1 MKSHHTNR
9 RAAPDGAPEIGY
21 VLKAFGRTSETFITN
36 EIHLLESLGAK
47 LTIFSIK
54 KLESQRRHGVVSRVT
69 SPVIFLPEAAPVN
82 EAGFLKWLC
91 LTLPRFALVHLKLL
105 GLRPLNYL
113 PTLFEA
119 LFFCFRYRSRRFVPK
134 KVFVKEFLQ
143 AGHIALEAIE
153 AGAIRHLHA
162 HFCHGATTVTMF
174 ASRLSGLPFSFTA
187 HAKDIYLGELNPG
200 DLLSLKMSRAKFV
213 VTCAGANRRRLE
225 KLCPP
230 HTPLHTIYHG
240 LDTSL
245 FEPSEN
251 ARAASGAERQV
262 PLILSVGRIVEKK
275 GFDYLLKACHR
286 LRRQGRDF
294 KCLIVGGAD
303 KHSETVERL
312 ICELRLE
319 DIVAVQS
326 SVTQEELKRIYERA
340 TVFAL
345 PCLVMDIGD
354 RDGIPNVLVEA
365 MAMKLPVVSTDISG
379 IPELVQSGVNGL
391 LVQSR
396 DEVLLAEAI
405 AALLD
410 NPGLRRR
417 LGEAARARVL
427 HSFDSKRNTVFLKN
441 LFVERLNARSDAVAT
456 TAESE
461 VTAQ

>member
-1 MKSHHTNR
+1 MKSLDSNQRTVS
-9 RAAPDGAPEIGY
+9 DSTPEIAY

-47 LTIFSIK
+47 LRIFSIK
-54 KLESQRRHGVVSRVT
+54 RLESQRRHGVIGRIT
-69 SPVIFLPEAAPVN
+69 SPVIFLPEAEPVN
-82 EAGFLKWLC
+82 EMGFLKWLC
-91 LTLPRFALVHLKLL
+91 LVLPRFALVHLKLFS
-105 GLRPLNYL
+105 LRPLNYL
-113 PTLFEA
+113 LTLIEA
-119 LFFCFRYRSRRFVPK
+119 LRFCFRYRSRRFVPK

-143 AGHIALEAIE
+143 AGYIALEAME
-153 AGAIRHLHA
+153 AGMIRHLHA

-200 DLLSLKMSRAKFV
+200 DLLPLKMSRAKFV
-213 VTCAGANRRRLE
+213 VTCTGANHRHLE
-225 KLCPP
+225 AMCPP

-245 FEPSEN
+245 FEPSEEIST
-251 ARAASGAERQV
+251 ASSSERQV

-275 GFDYLLKACHR
+275 GFNYLLKACHR
-286 LRRQGRDF
+286 LRRQGREF

-303 KHSETVERL
+303 KYSETIERL
-312 ICELRLE
+312 IGELQLK
-319 DIVAVQS
+319 DVVTVQS

-345 PCLVMDIGD
+345 PCLVTDNGD

-365 MAMKLPVVSTDISG
+365 MAMKLPVVSTNISG

-391 LVQSR
+391 LVPSKDDAR
-396 DEVLLAEAI
+396 LAEAI

-417 LGEAARARVL
+417 LGEAARARVI
-427 HSFDSKRNTVFLKN
+427 HAFDSKRNSVFLKN
-441 LFVERLNARSDAVAT
+441 LFVECLNAQAGVVAAT
-456 TAESE
+456 VESE
-461 VTAQ
+461 VAAQ

>member
-9 RAAPDGAPEIGY
+9 QTATDGAPEIGY
-21 VLKAFGRTSETFITN
+21 ALKAFGRTSETFITN

-47 LTIFSIK
+47 LTVFSIK
-54 KLESQRRHGVVSRVT
+54 KLESQSRHGVVSRVT
-69 SPVIFLPEAAPVN
+69 SPVIFLPEAEPVN
-82 EAGFLKWLC
+82 ETSFLKWLC
-91 LTLPRFALVHLKLL
+91 LTAPRFALVHLKLFS
-105 GLRPLNYL
+105 LRPLNYL
-113 PTLFEA
+113 MTLFEA
-119 LFFCFRYRSRRFVPK
+119 LRFCFRYRSRRFAPK
-134 KVFVKEFLQ
+134 KVFIKEFLQ
-143 AGHIALEAIE
+143 AGYIALEALE

-200 DLLSLKMSRAKFV
+200 DLLALKMSRAKFV

-240 LDTSL
+240 IDTSL
-245 FEPSEN
+245 FEPSVDVGD
-251 ARAASGAERQV
+251 ARGGPQV

-303 KHSETVERL
+303 KHSETIERL
-312 ICELRLE
+312 IGELRLE
-319 DIVAVQS
+319 DTVTVQS
-326 SVTQEELKRIYERA
+326 SVTQEELKRIYERG

-345 PCLVMDIGD
+345 PCLVTDNGD

-379 IPELVQSGVNGL
+379 IPELIQSGVNGL
-391 LVQSR
+391 LAPSR
-396 DEVLLAEAI
+396 DEVRLAEAI

-427 HSFDSKRNTVFLKN
+427 HSFDSKHNAVFLKN
-441 LFVERLNARSDAVAT
+441 LFVECLNARSDSVAT

>member
-1 MKSHHTNR
+1 MRSLYSDR
-9 RAAPDGAPEIGY
+9 QIASASAPEIGY

-47 LTIFSIK
+47 LTVFSIK
-54 KLESQRRHGVVSRVT
+54 KLESQRLHGVVSRIK
-69 SPVIFLPEAAPVN
+69 SPVIFLPEAEPVN
-82 EAGFLKWLC
+82 EMSFLKWLC
-91 LTLPRFALVHLKLL
+91 LALPRFALVHLKLFS
-105 GLRPLNYL
+105 LRPLNYL
-113 PTLFEA
+113 MTLLEA
-119 LFFCFRYRSRRFVPK
+119 LRFCFRYRSRRFVPK
-134 KVFVKEFLQ
+134 KVFIKEFLQ
-143 AGHIALEAIE
+143 AGYIALEAMKT
-153 AGAIRHLHA
+153 GAIRHLHA

-200 DLLSLKMSRAKFV
+200 DLLPLKLSRAKFV
-213 VTCAGANRRRLE
+213 VTCTGANHRHLE

-245 FEPSEN
+245 FEPSKN
-251 ARAASGAERQV
+251 ASSGEQPV

-275 GFDYLLKACHR
+275 GFDYLLRACHR
-286 LRRQGRDF
+286 LRRQGREF

-303 KHSETVERL
+303 KHSETIERL
-312 ICELRLE
+312 IGELRLE
-319 DIVAVQS
+319 DVVTLQS

-345 PCLVMDIGD
+345 PCLVADNGD

-365 MAMKLPVVSTDISG
+365 MAMKLPVVSTNISG

-391 LVQSR
+391 LVPAK
-396 DEVLLAEAI
+396 DEARLAEAI
-405 AALLD
+405 ASLLD
-410 NPGLRRR
+410 DPGLRRR
-417 LGEAARARVL
+417 LGEAARARVI

-441 LFVERLNARSDAVAT
+441 LFVECLNEQTGGAAASV
-456 TAESE
+456 ESE
-461 VTAQ
+461 APAQ